1 MTETVLIY
9 LLALLC
15 LARLVT
21 HLSPNLL
28 AGWSRVTRSRVRETI
43 DSVVWAGLVAL
54 LLIHFVVRSFYIPSE
69 SMVPTFRIND
79 FILVNEV
86 IYNVTDPVRGDI
98 VVFAPPGESYG
109 GDKTDLIKR
118 VVGIAH
124 DTLEIKE
131 GALYLNDSR
140 LEEPYILETIRSD
153 YGPITVDP
161 GHIFV
166 MGDNRN
172 DSKDSRYIGQIPLE
186 NLVGRAEVIFFP
198 FQRMRLFNVPRP
210 QQL

>member
-9 LLALLC
+9 ILAILALF
-15 LARLVT
+15 RLVT
-21 HLSPNLL
+21 HVKPSLL
-28 AGWSRVTRSRVRETI
+28 GTFGKVTRTKIKEAI
-43 DSVVWAGLVAL
+43 DSIVWAGVVAL

-69 SMVPTFRIND
+69 SMVPTFLVND

-86 IYNVTDPVRGDI
+86 IYKVTDPVRGDI
-98 VVFAPPGESYG
+98 VVFQPTEEGYS

-118 VVGIAH
+118 VVGVAY

-131 GALYLNDSR
+131 GSLWLNGQK
-140 LEEPYILETIRSD
+140 LEEPYVLEPMRKDFGPVTI
-153 YGPITVDP
+153 DP

-172 DSKDSRYIGQIPLE
+172 DSRDSRYIGQIPLE

-198 FQRMRLFNVPRP
+198 FTRLKLFNFPR
-210 QQL
+210 